1 MSFDGVLVPII
12 TPCDDSGA
20 VDTKAL
26 EQLVEHFISQGVAG
40 IIACG
45 TTGEYYSFSESER
58 QVVLETIA
66 KASKGHVTLIAGAN
80 AFNAKGAIENAKQAE
95 EMGYEGLMLAPPSY
109 SLPCQEGVKHFYT
122 TVADATS
129 LPIIMY
135 NFPDRVG
142 INIELDTLIELA
154 KHPRIIGV
162 KESSGDFSHALAL
175 VQANIPNFQ
184 VVCGCDDQAADF
196 LFWGITSW
204 ISGSANVFPGEQVQ
218 MMKAAAAGD
227 YAETKRLMSAMYP
240 VIQSMEAEGYNQ
252 KAKLAAQRFGI
263 SAGAVRSPLAPLPK
277 EKEEQFVQLL
287 AEFKV

>member
-1 MSFDGVLVPII
+1 MNIDGVLVPII

-20 VDTKAL
+20 VDLDGLKL
-26 EQLVEHFISQGVAG
+26 LVEHFISQGVAG

-58 QVVLETIA
+58 KAVLETIA
-66 KASKGHVTLIAGAN
+66 EVGKGRVALIAGAN
-80 AFNAKGAIENAKQAE
+80 SFNAKGAIKNAKQAE
-95 EMGYEGLMLAPPSY
+95 EMGYEGLMLAPPPY
-109 SLPCQEGVKHFYT
+109 SLPCQEGVKSFYT

-142 INIELDTLIELA
+142 ISIELDTVIELA
-154 KHPRIIGV
+154 KHPRIIGI

-175 VQANIPNFQ
+175 VQADIPNFQ

-196 LFWGITSW
+196 LFWGVTSW
-204 ISGSANVFPGEQVQ
+204 ISGSANVFPGEQAQ

-227 YAETKRLMSAMYP
+227 YSKTKKLMSAMYP

-252 KAKLAAQRFGI
+252 KAKLAAQRFDI
-263 SAGAVRSPLAPLPK
+263 NAGDVRSPLVPLTK

-287 AEFKV
+287 TEFKG

>member
-1 MSFDGVLVPII
+1 MNIDGVLVPII

-20 VDTKAL
+20 IDFDAL
-26 EQLVEHFISQGVAG
+26 KQLVENFIAQGVAG

-45 TTGEYYSFSESER
+45 TTGEYYSFSASER
-58 QVVLETIA
+58 KEVLKTIA
-66 KASKGHVTLIAGAN
+66 EVGKGRITLIAGAN
-80 AFNAKGAIENAKQAE
+80 SFNAKGAIENAKQAE
-95 EMGYEGLMLAPPSY
+95 QMGYQGLMLAPPTY
-109 SLPCQEGVKHFYT
+109 SLPCQEGVKGFYT

-184 VVCGCDDQAADF
+184 VEIGRASCRERG
-196 LFWGITSW
+196 
-204 ISGSANVFPGEQVQ
+204 
-218 MMKAAAAGD
+218 
-227 YAETKRLMSAMYP
+227 
-240 VIQSMEAEGYNQ
+240 
-252 KAKLAAQRFGI
+252 
-263 SAGAVRSPLAPLPK
+263 
-277 EKEEQFVQLL
+277 
-287 AEFKV
+287 